1 MHTDRQGNPLPDAT
15 RAAADL
21 YDAAIEASTLYA
33 GDPVGLLD
41 QAIAEA
47 PRCTM
52 ARLAKAWLFGLSTEP
67 EATAAARGLVAEVR
81 DLPMSAHEQ
90 AHAAAIDL
98 VTAREWGKAAITLD
112 RLSMRHPRDLMALQ
126 AGHLIDFYLA
136 DARGLR
142 DRVARAL
149 PHWEG
154 VPGRSVVVGMHAF
167 GLEESGDHAA
177 AEKAGRAAV
186 EADARDC
193 WAHHAVAHVLEMQG
207 RAAEGVRWA
216 AEREAQWAG
225 ETNYFKIHNWWHRAL
240 CHLELGEPEKA
251 LALYDGP
258 IRGTRSIVALD
269 LVDAS
274 ALLWRLEASGA
285 DVGTRWEELSSA
297 WEAQANGRLY
307 PFNDWHAVMAHLGAG
322 RDDEAERLLGEL
334 RRADGSQAADWA
346 RTIGAPLVEGFIAFK
361 QGRHARAVDV
371 LMGVRHIANAFG
383 GSHAQRDVI
392 DWTLT
397 EAALRGGLADV
408 AEAMAVERLALRPAS
423 AVNRAFLT
431 RARALALA
439 RPAD

>member
-1 MHTDRQGNPLPDAT
+1 MQTDRQGNLLSDAN

-21 YDAAIEASTLYA
+21 FDAAIEASTIYA

-47 PRCTM
+47 PRCAM

-67 EATAAARGLVAEVR
+67 EATAAARGLLDETR
-81 DLPMSAHEQ
+81 DLALGEREQ

-98 VTAREWGKAAITLD
+98 VTSGEWSKAAVALD

-126 AGHLIDFYLA
+126 AGHLVDFYLA

-142 DRVARAL
+142 DRVARVL
-149 PHWEG
+149 PHWDG
-154 VPGRSVVVGMHAF
+154 VPGRSLVLGMHAF
-167 GLEESGDHAA
+167 GLEESGNYAS
-177 AEKAGRAAV
+177 AEAAGRAAI
-186 EADARDC
+186 EADPRDC
-193 WAHHAVAHVLEMQG
+193 WAHHAVAHVFEMQG

-216 AEREAQWAG
+216 AEREAHWAG
-225 ETNYFKIHNWWHRAL
+225 ETNFFKVHNWWHRAI
-240 CHLELGEPEKA
+240 CHLELGEPREA

-258 IRGTRSIVALD
+258 IRGTRSAMALD
-269 LVDAS
+269 LVDAA
-274 ALLWRLEASGA
+274 ALLWRLEASGTN
-285 DVGTRWEELSSA
+285 VGTRWDELSSA

-307 PFNDWHAVMAHLGAG
+307 AFNDWHAAMAHLGAG
-322 RDDEAERLLGEL
+322 RFGEADRLLGEL
-334 RRADGSQAADWA
+334 RRAEGPQAALWA

-361 QGRHARAVDV
+361 QERYAHAVDV

-423 AVNRAFLT
+423 AVNRAFLA
-431 RARALALA
+431 RARALA
-439 RPAD
+439 RPAA